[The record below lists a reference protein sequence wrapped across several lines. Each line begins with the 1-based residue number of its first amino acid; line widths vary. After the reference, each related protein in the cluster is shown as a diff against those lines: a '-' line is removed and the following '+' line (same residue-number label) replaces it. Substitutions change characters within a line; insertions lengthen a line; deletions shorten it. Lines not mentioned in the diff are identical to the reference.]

1 MISCEVPFRTLDA
14 DLVSIIIGLS
24 NRTQDQ
30 VKEAL
35 PKPTKVVEFLRM
47 KQIPAEVRLY
57 AVLNYIFLLPKT
69 MRQLACDSAERA
81 LQREEEFGGTT
92 FGKSWEAI
100 NVARLYSVGRVTQDD
115 LDAANSQS
123 RSVGAEA
130 WAATEATRLSARSAA
145 ITSLLYAALAAA
157 VVEGRKYPRWEDR
170 EKRVKAEDIAKKKER
185 EWQCEH
191 LAQMLEQ
198 ES

>member
-24 NRTQDQ
+24 NRTQEQ
-30 VKEAL
+30 VREAIQ
-35 PKPTKVVEFLRM
+35 KPTKIVEFLRM
-47 KQIPAEVRLY
+47 KQIPASVRLY
-57 AVLNYIFLLPKT
+57 IVLNYIFLLPKT

-81 LQREEEFGGTT
+81 LQREEDIGGKTYA
-92 FGKSWEAI
+92 KSWHAI
-100 NVARLYSVGRVTQDD
+100 NVARLYSVGRATPDD
-115 LDAANSQS
+115 LDHAHIKS
-123 RSVGAEA
+123 RGVGAEA
-130 WAATEATRLSARSAA
+130 WASTEATRLSARSAA

-170 EKRVKAEDIAKKKER
+170 EKRVKAEDIAKNKER